1 MPILDTYGN
10 PVTAQTRFAS
20 AANRGDRSQPPEPL
34 FKDDFDK
41 LIPDWDRQTILSG
54 SRKMFQNFPP
64 AKGVITQKANN
75 VVGRAW
81 SPVFDGQDK
90 DWGRLA
96 TDWLTSQWYG
106 MCDVRGPSFDFK
118 TLLWLDCVALDRDGD
133 YLIILTEGE
142 SGYPLMRRVSANRI
156 GQRNGYGENVQEGRY
171 KGRKICQG
179 VIFGEYRRP
188 IAYRVLGDTADED
201 VDIPAEDCIHALDP
215 LWHDQSRG
223 LPTLSG
229 SLNFI
234 RSSLRSH
241 EWEQMAQL
249 MMSQLAL
256 VEYNETGGPDFDDP
270 SNNLMPSGTN
280 ADGTPNPQSPTV
292 ETLHGGSIRYFRSN
306 SGGKIETVDQSRPG
320 AVWSDFQDRVIR
332 IMCADAD
339 WPYELGW
346 KPADANAALVRNIQ
360 ERARMAVEDRQDVIG
375 GPALRVIRW
384 ALAKAMKAGILPYP
398 KNQSDW
404 WRWHFSMPAKFSVD
418 KGRDAAQRR
427 EDYKMGFVNR
437 ADVISESGGNIEDA
451 DNARIKEIFDRELKI
466 RAAEEAYGIQMD
478 RRLFYM
484 MGPNDMAQQPA
495 EPDEDDGDEKPKEP
509 IKQDPQDE
517 PSED

>member
-1 MPILDTYGN
+1 MPILDHNGN
-10 PVTAQTRFAS
+10 PVSSQTRFANS
-20 AANRGDRSQPPEPL
+20 ANRGDRSMPPEPL

-90 DWGRLA
+90 DWGRVA
-96 TDWLTSQWYG
+96 SDWLTNQWYG
-106 MCDVRGPSFDFK
+106 MCDVRGPAFDFK

-133 YLIILTEGE
+133 YLIVLSEGE

-156 GQRNGYGENVQEGRY
+156 GQRNGHGELVMDGPYR
-171 KGRKICQG
+171 GRKISHG
-179 VIFGEYRRP
+179 VIMGDNRRP
-188 IAYRVLGDTADED
+188 IAYRILGDSGTDD
-201 VDIPAEDCIHALDP
+201 VDIPAEDCIHAMDP

-223 LPTLSG
+223 MPTLAG

-256 VEYNETGGPDFDDP
+256 VEYNETGGPDFGDP
-270 SNNLMPSGTN
+270 SMSLSKVGTECGGQN
-280 ADGTPNPQSPTV
+280 DPQSPTI

-375 GPALRVIRW
+375 GPALRTIRW
-384 ALAKAMKAGILPYP
+384 ALAKAMKAGIIPYP
-398 KNQSDW
+398 KTQTDW

-418 KGRDAAQRR
+418 KGRDAQQRR
-427 EDYKMGFVNR
+427 EDYKMGFINR
-437 ADVISESGGNIEDA
+437 ADVIAESGGNIEDV
-451 DNARIKEIFDRELKI
+451 DSARIKEIFEREIKI
-466 RAAEEAYGIQMD
+466 RAAEKTHGIKLD
-478 RRLFYM
+478 RRMFFM
-484 MGPNDMAQQPA
+484 MGPNDQPTQEA
-495 EPDEDDGDEKPKEP
+495 DGDEETPKPKKENEST
-509 IKQDPQDE
+509 DD
-517 PSED
+517 

>member
-1 MPILDTYGN
+1 MPILDSYGN
-10 PVTAQTRFAS
+10 PTSTQTRFANS
-20 AANRGDRSQPPEPL
+20 ANRGDRSMPPEPL

-41 LIPDWDRQTILSG
+41 LVPDWDRQTIVSG

-90 DWGRLA
+90 DWGKLA
-96 TDWLTSQWYG
+96 GAWLTDQWFG
-106 MCDVRGPSFDFK
+106 MCDVRGPAFDFK

-133 YLIILTEGE
+133 YLIILTEGDG
-142 SGYPLMRRVSANRI
+142 GYPLMRRVSANRI
-156 GQRNGYGENVQEGRY
+156 GQRGSNAETVLAGPY
-171 KGRKICQG
+171 KGRKISQG
-179 VIFGEYRRP
+179 VILGEYRRP
-188 IAYRVLGDTADED
+188 IAYRILGDTQAED
-201 VDIPAEDCIHALDP
+201 MDVPAEDCIHALDP
-215 LWHDQSRG
+215 LWHDQTRG
-223 LPTLSG
+223 MPTLSG

-256 VEYNETGGPDFDDP
+256 IEYNDTGGPDYDDP
-270 SNNLMPSGTN
+270 SNQLASSSTN
-280 ADGTPNPQSPTV
+280 ADGTPNNQSPTV
-292 ETLHGGSIRYFRSN
+292 ETLGGGSVRYFRSN
-306 SGGKIETVDQSRPG
+306 SGNKIETVDQSRPG

-375 GPALRVIRW
+375 GPALRTIRW

-398 KNQSDW
+398 KAKSDW
-404 WRWHFSMPAKFSVD
+404 WRWNFSMPAKFSVD

-427 EDYKMGFVNR
+427 EDYKMGFINR
-437 ADVISESGGNIEDA
+437 ADVIAESGGNIEDM
-451 DNARIKEIFDRELKI
+451 DNSRIKEIFEREIKI
-466 RAAEEAYGIQMD
+466 RAAEEANGIQLD

-484 MGPNDMAQQPA
+484 MGPNDQPTIAQDA
-495 EPDEDDGDEKPKEP
+495 PDEDEDDEKPKPEIP
-509 IKQDPQDE
+509 NE
-517 PSED
+517 PSTD

>member
-1 MPILDTYGN
+1 MPILDSHGN
-10 PVTAQTRFAS
+10 PVVSQTRFAN
-20 AANRGDRSQPPEPL
+20 AANRGDRSMPPEPL

-41 LIPDWDRQTILSG
+41 LVPDWDRQAIVSG
-54 SRKMFQNFPP
+54 SRKMFTNFPP

-96 TDWLTSQWYG
+96 TDWLMGQWYG
-106 MCDVRGPSFDFK
+106 MCDVRGPAFDFK
-118 TLLWLDCVALDRDGD
+118 TLLWLDSVALDRDGD
-133 YLIILTEGE
+133 YLIVFSEGE
-142 SGYPLMRRVSANRI
+142 GGYPLTRRVPANRI
-156 GQRNGYGENVQEGRY
+156 GQRNGFDSVVSEGPY
-171 KGRKICQG
+171 KGRKIAHG
-179 VIFGEYRRP
+179 VIFGEHRRP
-188 IAYRVLGDTADED
+188 LAYRILGDTAAED
-201 VDIPAEDCIHALDP
+201 VDVSASDCIHALDP

-223 LPTLSG
+223 MPTLSG

-256 VEYNETGGPDFDDP
+256 VEYNETGGPDYDDP
-270 SNNLMPSGTN
+270 SNSLTTLSTS
-280 ADGTPNPQSPTV
+280 ADGSPDLQSPTV

-320 AVWSDFQDRVIR
+320 EVWENFQDRVIR

-398 KNQSDW
+398 KTQSDW

-418 KGRDAAQRR
+418 KGRDAQQRR

-437 ADVISESGGNIEDA
+437 ADVIAESGGNIEDV
-451 DNARIKEIFDRELKI
+451 DTARIKEIFDREVKI

-484 MGPNDMAQQPA
+484 MGPNDMAQEPA
-495 EPDEDDGDEKPKEP
+495 DDGEETPKPKP
-509 IKQDPQDE
+509 KDE
-517 PSED
+517 PSQD